1 LGWAMAT
8 SSDSRLSFKKFEV
21 TEFSSKLQQCCN
33 QSLNKAFRE
42 FERNQ
47 ENLVQFVRNSLVP
60 GIEPAQSPRIVVH
73 ELSQN
78 LDLSPT
84 MQLDVEAVNIQG
96 SELRFENVNFKLVN
110 GESDQVEITAEI
122 ILGVKYEGVDHQ
134 VHQQEQIIPFFSTI
148 NLLNDFPDAAGVEG
162 DLRLNNLVITYD
174 LDPSINAI
182 VSVTFIVFVEI
193 VCRISLQVS
202 GD

>member
-1 LGWAMAT
+1 MSTNDNSKLKYP
-8 SSDSRLSFKKFEV
+8 RLPV
-21 TEFSSKLQQCCN
+21 TEFSSSMQLFKN
-33 QSLNKAFRE
+33 QSLTTTQRSIEK
-42 FERNQ
+42 NQ
-47 ENLVQFVRNSLVP
+47 EILIQFVRDSLVP
-60 GIEPAQSPRIVVH
+60 GIEPTQRPRVVVH
-73 ELSQN
+73 ESSQN
-78 LDLSPT
+78 VNLSPT
-84 MQLDVEAVNIQG
+84 MQLEVEALTIQG
-96 SELRFENVNFKLVN
+96 SELKFNNVNFKLVN
-110 GESDQVEITAEI
+110 GDSDLVEITAEI